1 MTPKIVCR
9 NVYKCF
15 GPNSAEA
22 ISMARDGQ
30 SQSEIL
36 KQTKSVLALNDIS
49 LEIGAGETFV
59 IMGLSGS
66 GKSTLIRHFNRLVD
80 PTTGQVIVDDT
91 DITTMDRKE
100 LRTFRRHKISMV
112 FQNFGLLPHRT
123 VLKNVGYGL
132 LMQGRTRKEQDEA
145 AAHWIGRVGLSGYEH
160 HYPAQLSGG
169 MKQRVGLARALA
181 SDSEILLMDEAFSA
195 LDPLIRTE
203 MQEQLIELQ
212 AQLNKTIVFITH
224 DPDEAMLLGN
234 HIAILRDG
242 TVQQIGTPNDILEN
256 SVNDYVRKFVQNVN
270 LNRLREARPA
280 SIPA

>member
-22 ISMARDGQ
+22 IRMARDGQ

-123 VLKNVGYGL
+123 VLK
-132 LMQGRTRKEQDEA
+132 
-145 AAHWIGRVGLSGYEH
+145 LS
-160 HYPAQLSGG
+160 
-169 MKQRVGLARALA
+169 
-181 SDSEILLMDEAFSA
+181 
-195 LDPLIRTE
+195 LI
-203 MQEQLIELQ
+203 
-212 AQLNKTIVFITH
+212 
-224 DPDEAMLLGN
+224 
-234 HIAILRDG
+234 HI
-242 TVQQIGTPNDILEN
+242 
-256 SVNDYVRKFVQNVN
+256 
-270 LNRLREARPA
+270 
-280 SIPA
+280 